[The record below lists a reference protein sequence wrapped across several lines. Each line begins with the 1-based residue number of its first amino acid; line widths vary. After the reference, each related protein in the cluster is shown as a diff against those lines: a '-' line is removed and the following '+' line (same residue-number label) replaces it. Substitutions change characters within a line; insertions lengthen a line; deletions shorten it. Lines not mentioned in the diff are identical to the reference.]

1 MEQFEPVPAN
11 EETQQKTLPHAGD
24 AERSVLGSML
34 IDANALEICLEQ
46 LREEDFYVPSHAVIF
61 AAMRDIRLAGDA
73 VDLVTLSTE
82 LERHNRL
89 EQAGG
94 LTYLTDLVTFVP
106 TAANVQNYIE
116 LVESKSVQR
125 QLVRAGGEIIRDG
138 MDDEKELEETLNAA
152 ERRIYDISM
161 RKSQGSLVPIDQIV
175 PEAYN
180 LIGELA
186 QRHGKITGVASGFT
200 ELDRLTNGF
209 QKSDLIIVASRPAM
223 GKSSFAMN
231 IAQYAALHDDRTVVV
246 FSLEMSAEQLVMR
259 MLCTEATVD
268 SQRIKEGLI
277 GNTEMGQLMEVMDPM
292 SRARVYIDDSSGASV
307 PLIRSKCRRLN
318 ARVGLDMVIID
329 YLQLMQSSGGR
340 KNDNRMQEISDM
352 TRQLKL
358 LARELDVP
366 VILLCQLNR
375 GPDQRADHRPII
387 SDLRES
393 GSIEQDADMVI
404 LLYRPAAYPD
414 TQECEN
420 GDNTSQI
427 IIAKHRH
434 GATGVIKLL
443 WQGEYTRFRTIAGE
457 Q

>member
-61 AAMRDIRLAGDA
+61 AAMRDIRLSGDA

>member
-1 MEQFEPVPAN
+1 MEEYAPQNAN
-11 EETQQKTLPHAGD
+11 EEPLQKTLPHAGD

-61 AAMRDIRLAGDA
+61 AAMRDIRAAGDA

-82 LERHNRL
+82 LERFNRL

-116 LVESKSVQR
+116 LVETKSVQR

-186 QRHGKITGVASGFT
+186 QRHGKITGVASGFS

-231 IAQYAALHDDRTVVV
+231 VAQYAALHDDRTVVV

-292 SRARVYIDDSSGASV
+292 SRARIYIDDSSGASV

-340 KNDNRMQEISDM
+340 KSDNRMQEISDM

-358 LARELDVP
+358 LARELNVP
-366 VILLCQLNR
+366 VLLLCQLNR
-375 GPDQRADHRPII
+375 GPDQRTDHRPII

-404 LLYRPAAYPD
+404 LLYRPAAYAD
-414 TQECEN
+414 TQEAES

-434 GATGVIKLL
+434 GATGAIKLL
-443 WQGEYTRFRTIAGE
+443 WQGEYTRFRSIAPE
-457 Q
+457 K

>member
-1 MEQFEPVPAN
+1 MEDYQPA
-11 EETQQKTLPHAGD
+11 QSMPTLPHASD

-46 LREEDFYVPSHAVIF
+46 LREEDFYVPANATVF
-61 AAMRDIRLAGDA
+61 AAMRDIRASGDA
-73 VDLVTLSTE
+73 VDLVTLTNE
-82 LERHNRL
+82 LERHGKL

-94 LTYLTDLVTFVP
+94 MAYITDLVTFVP
-106 TAANVQNYIE
+106 TAANAQNYIE
-116 LVESKSVQR
+116 LVEAKSVQR
-125 QLVRAGGEIIRDG
+125 QLIRAGNEIIRDG
-138 MDDEKELEETLNAA
+138 MDDERELEETLNAA

-161 RKSQGSLVPIDQIV
+161 RKSQGALVPLEEIV

-186 QRHGKITGVASGFT
+186 QRHGKITGVASGFS
-200 ELDRLTNGF
+200 ELDRITNGF
-209 QKSDLIIVASRPAM
+209 QKSDLVIVASRPAM

-231 IAQYAALHDDRTVVV
+231 VAQYAALHDARTVVV
-246 FSLEMSAEQLVMR
+246 FSLEMSSEQLVMR
-259 MLCTEATVD
+259 MLCTEASVD

-277 GNTEMGQLMEVMDPM
+277 GNTEMGKLMEVMEPM
-292 SRARVYIDDSSGASV
+292 SRAKIYLDDTSGASV
-307 PLIRSKCRRLN
+307 PVIRSKCRRLA
-318 ARVGLDMVIID
+318 ARAGLDMVVID
-329 YLQLMQSSGGR
+329 YLQLMQASGGR
-340 KNDNRMQEISDM
+340 KSDNRMQEISDM

-366 VILLCQLNR
+366 IMLLCQLNR
-375 GPDQRADHRPII
+375 GPDTRSDHRPII

-404 LLYRPAAYPD
+404 LLYRPAAYID
-414 TQECEN
+414 TQEYET

-434 GATGVIKLL
+434 GSTGMVNLL
-443 WQGEYTRFRTIAGE
+443 WQGEYTRFRSIARDE
-457 Q
+457 QA